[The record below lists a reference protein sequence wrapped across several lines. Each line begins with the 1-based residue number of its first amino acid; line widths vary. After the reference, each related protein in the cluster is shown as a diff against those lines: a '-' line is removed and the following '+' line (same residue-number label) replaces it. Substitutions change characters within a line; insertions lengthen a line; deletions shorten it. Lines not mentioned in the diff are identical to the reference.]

1 MFTQKMEEEWILHYV
16 TRFMIHTHS
25 TDKPLIQ
32 LNLSQIL
39 ETQGIKIN
47 EKILKLCEN

>member
-1 MFTQKMEEEWILHYV
+1 MFTQKTEEESILNYA

-32 LNLSQIL
+32 LNLSQVL
-39 ETQGIKIN
+39 EARA
-47 EKILKLCEN
+47 LK